1 MSQQPIAQVLAQR
14 YKIIKLI
21 GRGAFG
27 VTFLAEDMQR
37 PGNPHC
43 IVKQFQPIHTD
54 ENTLRIG
61 KNLFDREAET
71 LEKLGKHDQIP
82 QLLAHFEE
90 NQQFYLIQEYIPGHD
105 LTQEISPKSS
115 QNLTEAETIKLL
127 IEILEVLDFIHQQQH
142 IHRDIKLSNIRRR
155 SSDNKIVL
163 IDFGAVK
170 QVTTQV
176 VNQNGNVRLT
186 VGIGTPGYMP
196 SEQSQ
201 GQPRFSSDVYAVG
214 MIGIQAMTGVAAH
227 LLPQSQNTSEIIWR
241 QQAEVSDKFAAILDK
256 MVRYDFRQRYLN
268 ADEALQDLQNLLPVQ
283 SNSNNI
289 KIALPI
295 LGIVAVIAA
304 GLGIG
309 NLLNTPEKIEFA
321 EYKNQE
327 LAIQIKYPES
337 PQKWQ
342 LRKLAPI
349 RGERVEFTVPNKD
362 DNFQELVKVS
372 IREYSGTLAESKQEF
387 IREINTEY
395 SQAKIV
401 SESKVTLGLKTGYE
415 IVFTSD
421 NRGNELKHLQ
431 RWILQNDQVYIVNY
445 SADVDDY
452 NRFLSVAKE
461 MMDSFRVESQ
471 ISSLLLNKERG
482 ARQGG
487 VRFRGLVEK

>member
-1 MSQQPIAQVLAQR
+1 M
-14 YKIIKLI
+14 
-21 GRGAFG
+21 
-27 VTFLAEDMQR
+27 
-37 PGNPHC
+37 
-43 IVKQFQPIHTD
+43 
-54 ENTLRIG
+54 
-61 KNLFDREAET
+61 
-71 LEKLGKHDQIP
+71 
-82 QLLAHFEE
+82 LAHFEE

-105 LTQEISPKSS
+105 LTQEIYLKSN
-115 QNLTEAETIKLL
+115 QNLTEPETIKLL
-127 IEILEVLDFIHQQQH
+127 IEILEVLDFVHQQQH
-142 IHRDIKLSNIRRR
+142 IHRDIKPSNIRRR

-170 QVTTQV
+170 EVTTQMI
-176 VNQNGNVRLT
+176 NENGKVRLT
-186 VGIGTPGYMP
+186 VVIGTPGYMP
-196 SEQSQ
+196 SEQRQ

-214 MIGIQAMTGVAAH
+214 IIGIQAMTGIAARH
-227 LLPQSQNTSEIIWR
+227 LPQDRDTNEIIW
-241 QQAEVSDKFAAILDK
+241 QEQAQVSDKFAAILDK

-268 ADEALQDLQNLLPVQ
+268 AGEALQDLQNLLPVQ

-304 GLGIG
+304 GLGVG

-349 RGERVEFTVPNKD
+349 RGEIVEFIVPNQND
-362 DNFQELVKVS
+362 QFQERVKIS
-372 IREYSGTLAESKQEF
+372 IREYSGTLAESQQEF

-395 SQAKIV
+395 SPAQIIN
-401 SESKVTLGLKTGYE
+401 ENKVTLGLKTGYE
-415 IVFTSD
+415 IVFTSGEQ
-421 NRGNELKHLQ
+421 GNELKHLQ

-452 NRFLSVAKE
+452 DEFVGVAKQ
-461 MMDSFRVESQ
+461 MMDSFRIESQ
-471 ISSLLLNKERG
+471 ISSLLLF
-482 ARQGG
+482 A
-487 VRFRGLVEK
+487 